1 MGNQDLILNYIY
13 GYLKNTKNVRIN
25 NELTVG
31 SRLPDSIIGNNSF
44 TAGINNVARSEHS
57 IAMGSNTE
65 AGSNSA
71 PENGNGAVALG
82 EGTKAYSKYQLVHG
96 KFNESDS
103 NNIYAHIVGG
113 GDSQVPKNI
122 YTLDWE
128 GKAWFKKGIAIGDNC
143 EEVITKEFFD
153 REVLIKPFPAT
164 KVDEETIEIFANDF
178 EPYTV
183 YKAQLN
189 NEYDKINFY
198 VKLAD
203 GTKIPFLKTDST
215 VNKYNMFVSEKTE
228 SEVEFVVNSV
238 LYRIN
243 LNTGNVSRIIDENFA
258 GPGLGDGSIT
268 TGGALIN
275 DEIIDRDYAWSSHKI
290 SEELKNDFNQV
301 HIANGELVFSRNGE
315 VISSVKLP
323 GLDANG
329 YPIDEETIIKWN
341 SKLDSPVSGGKAGQ
355 VLTLADDNITPVWA
369 DPIGGSGGLTTT
381 ASQVSYIYGDDIK
394 TVQDALN
401 KLLYKEPVIH
411 NFTADKSFG
420 TYEIGQVIEPPIAF
434 SWNYT
439 CYANLAS
446 ITVTD
451 IENPELNGGSYTVAP
466 IKNNKYFTL
475 TITDVNGGRATLTRN
490 YLFKHAVYYGT
501 ALKPK
506 AYDAGFVKGL
516 SRKELALSND
526 MALSLKADSGKYI
539 YYCAPTEWGDPIFS
553 SGGFDGGFERIDE
566 VTVTNDYGKEILY
579 SIWISDNHSLGNV
592 TIKVRSVN

>member
-1 MGNQDLILNYIY
+1 MNTQDLILNYIFS
-13 GYLKNTKNVRIN
+13 YLKNTKNVRIN

-31 SRLPDSIIGNNSF
+31 SRLQDSIIGDNSF
-44 TAGINNVARSEHS
+44 TAGINNAARSEHS

-113 GDSQVPKNI
+113 GDSHVPKNI

-128 GKAWFKKGIAIGDNC
+128 GKAWFKKGITIGENN
-143 EEVITKEFFD
+143 EEVITKEFFNK
-153 REVLIKPFPAT
+153 EVFIKPFPAT
-164 KVDEETIEIFANDF
+164 KVDEETIEVFANDF

-183 YKAQLN
+183 YKVQLD

-198 VKLAD
+198 VKLSD
-203 GTKIPFLKTDST
+203 GTKIPFLQTDST

-228 SEVEFVVNSV
+228 SEVEFIVNSV
-238 LYRIN
+238 MYHIN
-243 LNTGNVSRIIDENFA
+243 LNTGNVSRVIDKDFA
-258 GPGLGDGSIT
+258 GPSLGDGSIT

-275 DEIIDRDYAWSSHKI
+275 DEIVDRNYAWSSHKI

-315 VISSVKLP
+315 VISSVRLP
-323 GLDANG
+323 GLDTDG
-329 YPIDEETIIKWN
+329 YPIDEEAIMRWN
-341 SKLDSPVSGGKAGQ
+341 SKLDSPSSGGRAGQ
-355 VLTLADDNITPVWA
+355 VLTLSDDNMTPVWA
-369 DPIGGSGGLTTT
+369 DPIGGDSGLTTS

-420 TYEIGQVIEPPIAF
+420 TYELGQVIEPPILF

-439 CYANLAS
+439 CYADLAS
-446 ITVTD
+446 ITITD
-451 IENPELNGGSYTVAP
+451 IENPNNNNGVYTVGP
-466 IKNNKYFTL
+466 IDNNKYFTL
-475 TITDVNGGRATLTRN
+475 TITDVNGGRATLTRS
-490 YLFKHAVYYGT
+490 YSFKQAVYYGVSLEPRT
-501 ALKPK
+501 
-506 AYDAGFVKGL
+506 YNAGFVKGL
-516 SRKELALSND
+516 AKKTLTLSND
-526 MALSLKADSGKYI
+526 MTLDFKADSGKYI
-539 YYCAPTEWGDPIFS
+539 YYCAPTEWDDPIFS
-553 SGGFDGGFERIDE
+553 SGGFDGGFEKIEE
-566 VTVTNDYGKEILY
+566 VLVSNDYGKEALY
-579 SIWISDNHSLGNV
+579 GIWISDNHSLGNV
-592 TIKVRSVN
+592 TIKVRSTR

>member
-1 MGNQDLILNYIY
+1 MNSQDLILNYIFS
-13 GYLKNTKNVRIN
+13 YLKNTKNVRIN

-31 SRLPDSIIGNNSF
+31 SRLQDCIIGNNSF
-44 TAGINNVARSEHS
+44 TAGINNAARSEHS
-57 IAMGSNTE
+57 VAMGSNTE

-113 GDSQVPKNI
+113 GDSHVPKNI

-128 GKAWFKKGIAIGDNC
+128 GKAWFKKGITIGDNK

-153 REVLIKPFPAT
+153 REVFIKPFPAT
-164 KVDEETIEIFANDF
+164 KVDSETIEIYANDF
-178 EPYTV
+178 EPYTI

-203 GTKIPFLKTDST
+203 GTKIPFLQTDST
-215 VNKYNMFVSEKTE
+215 VNKYNMFVSEKTD
-228 SEVEFVVNSV
+228 SEVEFIVNSV
-238 LYRIN
+238 MYHIN
-243 LNTGNVSRIIDENFA
+243 LNTGNVSRVIDKDFA
-258 GPGLGDGSIT
+258 GPSLGDGSIT

-275 DEIIDRDYAWSSHKI
+275 DEIVDRNYAWSSHKI

-315 VISSVKLP
+315 VISSVRLP
-323 GLDANG
+323 GIDAGG
-329 YPIDEETIIKWN
+329 YPIDEEAIMRWN
-341 SKLDSPVSGGKAGQ
+341 SKLDSPTSGGKAGQ
-355 VLTLADDNITPVWA
+355 VLTLSDDNITPVWA
-369 DPIGGSGGLTTT
+369 DPIGGGSGLTTT

-420 TYEIGQVIEPPIAF
+420 TYELGQVIDLPIIF
-434 SWNYT
+434 NWNYT
-439 CYANLAS
+439 CYADLAS

-451 IENPELNGGSYTVAP
+451 VENPNNNSGSYTVAP
-466 IKNNKYFTL
+466 IRDNKYFTL
-475 TITDVNGGRATLTRN
+475 TITDVNGGKATLTRS
-490 YLFKHAVYYGT
+490 YLFKQAVYYGT
-501 ALKPK
+501 SLEPR

-516 SRKELALSND
+516 AKKTLTLSND
-526 MALSLKADSGKYI
+526 MTLDFKADPGKYI
-539 YYCAPTEWGDPIFS
+539 YYCAPIEWGDPIFS
-553 SGGFDGGFERIDE
+553 SGGFDGGFEKIEE
-566 VTVTNDYGKEILY
+566 VIVTNDYGKEALY
-579 SIWISDNHSLGNV
+579 GIWISDNHSLGNV
-592 TIKVRSVN
+592 TIKVRSTR